1 MELNENLR
9 TPLSRSCDVEV
20 SLASFFV
27 VFSAIGDYS
36 CRRPYPVSPSRFP
49 ESITRRSCNIFVTGD
64 IVATDTNK
72 AQTDG
77 WTDGRTDR
85 RMDRQ
90 GRCCIFRLLTTAEN
104 VALRRHELAKASTQ
118 VITLEDYYI
127 SLSLSLVRGKSRV
140 FYFKESFR
148 LI

>member
-1 MELNENLR
+1 MIDRQSDRECAARHCRAALISFTHKCLLNNEDKIMELNENLR
-9 TPLSRSCDVEV
+9 TPLSRSCNVEASV
-20 SLASFFV
+20 ASFFV

-77 WTDGRTDR
+77 RTDGQTNG
-85 RMDRQ
+85 Q
-90 GRCCIFRLLTTAEN
+90 TGTVL
-104 VALRRHELAKASTQ
+104 
-118 VITLEDYYI
+118 
-127 SLSLSLVRGKSRV
+127 
-140 FYFKESFR
+140 YF
-148 LI
+148 